1 MLINKNQVILVIF
14 EIIISKQKRCKLKSP
29 PTLVGLDSIER
40 SSNFPAMRISISL
53 LEERST
59 VKDLKLQN
67 DTVNTHNRK
76 SQPASVNS
84 LSASDCKLPENNEQE
99 A

>member
-1 MLINKNQVILVIF
+1 M
-14 EIIISKQKRCKLKSP
+14 
-29 PTLVGLDSIER
+29 GLDSTDS
-40 SSNFPAMRISISL
+40 SSNFPTMRINISF

-76 SQPASVNS
+76 SRPASVNS
-84 LSASDCKLPENNEQE
+84 LSASDCKLSKNNEQE

>member
-1 MLINKNQVILVIF
+1 M
-14 EIIISKQKRCKLKSP
+14 
-29 PTLVGLDSIER
+29 GLDSTE
-40 SSNFPAMRISISL
+40 SSSDFPTMRINISL

-59 VKDLKLQN
+59 VEDLKLQN

-76 SQPASVNS
+76 SWPASVHS
-84 LSASDCKLPENNEQE
+84 LSASDCKLSKNNEQE

>member
-1 MLINKNQVILVIF
+1 M
-14 EIIISKQKRCKLKSP
+14 
-29 PTLVGLDSIER
+29 GLDSTGS
-40 SSNFPAMRISISL
+40 SSNFPTMRINISL

-84 LSASDCKLPENNEQE
+84 LSASDCKLSKNNEQE